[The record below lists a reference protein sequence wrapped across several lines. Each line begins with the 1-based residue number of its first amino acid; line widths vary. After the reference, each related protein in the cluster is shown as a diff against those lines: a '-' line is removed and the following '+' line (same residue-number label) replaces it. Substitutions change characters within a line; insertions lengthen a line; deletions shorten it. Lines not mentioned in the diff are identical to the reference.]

1 MSGHCRHRASHKSGH
16 PLALEVSPAP
26 WKRPSPSRARA
37 SSDDRYRIGSGKG
50 FHSPN
55 PEAGR
60 QVALSKEEALE
71 AIRHDH
77 GIGLRPEQHRR
88 NMTARGMR

>member
-1 MSGHCRHRASHKSGH
+1 MEATELVAGEGI
-16 PLALEVSPAP
+16 PN
-26 WKRPSPSRARA
+26 
-37 SSDDRYRIGSGKG
+37 DRYRIGIGKG

-60 QVALSKEEALE
+60 QVTLFKDEALE

-77 GIGLRPEQHRR
+77 GIGLWPEQHRR